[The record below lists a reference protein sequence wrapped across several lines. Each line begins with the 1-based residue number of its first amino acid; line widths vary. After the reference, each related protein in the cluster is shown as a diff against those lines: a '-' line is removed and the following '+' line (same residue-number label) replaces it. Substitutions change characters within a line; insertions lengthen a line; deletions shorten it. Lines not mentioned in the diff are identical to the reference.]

1 LRSTAEEESAATRLH
16 PQELLSLRPVSEPD
30 GCVVR
35 RGQGATC
42 AFGAVYLY
50 TSELY
55 PTTLRTV
62 GVGVSSMSARLG
74 AIVSPYIAAFGSTSV
89 WIPMAVFGGCTIISG
104 FLVLFLPETL
114 GKDLPATIEEALRL
128 GDGALVEEVAV
139 LGVDGRQE
147 SEESEES
154 HEATPLIS

>member
-1 LRSTAEEESAATRLH
+1 
-16 PQELLSLRPVSEPD
+16 
-30 GCVVR
+30 
-35 RGQGATC
+35 
-42 AFGAVYLY
+42 
-50 TSELY
+50 
-55 PTTLRTV
+55 
-62 GVGVSSMSARLG
+62 
-74 AIVSPYIAAFGSTSV
+74 
-89 WIPMAVFGGCTIISG
+89 
-104 FLVLFLPETL
+104 LPETL